1 MWADI
6 EALRRRMADA
16 GYPDALLIVPEVHP
30 KGHGWH
36 VHAAVAEFVPKEI
49 LERCWGLGFVDI
61 RKIRLRN
68 VASNLTSGARAQA
81 RACAGYIAG
90 YVSKLSDVPTK
101 EEAEELEGNGVSR
114 DPVATRP
121 FNGKRY
127 STPRG
132 TSDVE
137 VVRCTVPSRWAAFL
151 ELERLGFDWDVVWR
165 SPSPRDSRWR
175 GPPTMLVFG

>member
-1 MWADI
+1 MRQS
-6 EALRRRMADA
+6 LS
-16 GYPDALLIVPEVHP
+16 
-30 KGHGWH
+30 
-36 VHAAVAEFVPKEI
+36 FVPKEI